1 MMVQT
6 LLMPWNKWIKTK
18 ISLMRILT
26 LFIGT
31 AMMFI
36 TLLLINSISP
46 KVTGAP
52 KTVNLSLMAR
62 LKWSKLRI
70 TLILIPNLLMTS
82 LSSHQFIVTA
92 LMILILLMTNGS
104 SLRVIGAVKKHTL
117 LISRTK
123 IHKFNRKITLKINLT
138 YKLSQKSQK
147 SSRSKQH

>member
-1 MMVQT
+1 
-6 LLMPWNKWIKTK
+6 
-18 ISLMRILT
+18 MRILN